1 MSVTLVGAGP
11 GDPGLITVRGLERLR
26 ACDAVVYDRL
36 VSEELVDEA
45 PADALRICR
54 DGLTQ
59 EQVDRLLVE
68 LGRDLDVVRLKGGD
82 PFVFGRGSE
91 ELEVLRDAG
100 IDYDVV
106 PGISSIAAVP
116 AAAWIPVT
124 HRGLS
129 DRVTIATAH
138 AADGSEPD
146 YDALAA
152 TGGTLVLFMGLARLP
167 ALAAGLIAAGLP
179 AETPAA
185 VVSRGTLPDQ
195 EVVTGSLAELPAVA
209 ADLPG
214 PALVV
219 VGEVVGARRV
229 TRSARGA
236 QRVEL
241 GTMAHSTAVEPLRA
255 DVHLLGD
262 LLGQVLVEQEGDA
275 FLALEERIR
284 ALARGARTGG
294 DHGELDEAVAG
305 LDVATKDRVLAA
317 FSLFFQLAN
326 IAEQHHRVRRLR
338 DYEREG
344 AVARESIADAV
355 ELLGAAGVT
364 GDELADAARRLHVE
378 PVLTAHPTEATRR
391 TVLAAHQRIA
401 RRLRALD
408 DPWLTPLRRERVV
421 AGLHAEITAL
431 WQTDPVRTTRPRVV
445 DEIRAGL
452 WFFETSLWQAVP
464 AVVRALRHEIPDA
477 PAPLRFGTWIGGDMD
492 GNPSTGA
499 ETVREA
505 VERARELARELLM
518 RDVRALA
525 VAWGM
530 STEVAGPVPE
540 LGTDADEPYR
550 AFLTGI
556 WERLRADGYRTGD
569 ELAADLERHRR
580 GPPGAPRGSDRRRRA
595 GRPAHARRG
604 LRPPPRVARPSRA
617 CRRGPR
623 PRTAARPGPRG
634 GRLGAVALR

>member
-195 EVVTGSLAELPAVA
+195 EVVIASLAELPAVA
-209 ADLPG
+209 ADLAG
-214 PALVV
+214 PALVI
-219 VGEVVGARRV
+219 VGEVVG
-229 TRSARGA
+229 
-236 QRVEL
+236 
-241 GTMAHSTAVEPLRA
+241 
-255 DVHLLGD
+255 
-262 LLGQVLVEQEGDA
+262 
-275 FLALEERIR
+275 
-284 ALARGARTGG
+284 
-294 DHGELDEAVAG
+294 
-305 LDVATKDRVLAA
+305 LAA
-317 FSLFFQLAN
+317 SLA
-326 IAEQHHRVRRLR
+326 
-338 DYEREG
+338 
-344 AVARESIADAV
+344 
-355 ELLGAAGVT
+355 
-364 GDELADAARRLHVE
+364 
-378 PVLTAHPTEATRR
+378 P
-391 TVLAAHQRIA
+391 LAALSA
-401 RRLRALD
+401 
-408 DPWLTPLRRERVV
+408 
-421 AGLHAEITAL
+421 
-431 WQTDPVRTTRPRVV
+431 
-445 DEIRAGL
+445 
-452 WFFETSLWQAVP
+452 
-464 AVVRALRHEIPDA
+464 
-477 PAPLRFGTWIGGDMD
+477 
-492 GNPSTGA
+492 
-499 ETVREA
+499 
-505 VERARELARELLM
+505 
-518 RDVRALA
+518 
-525 VAWGM
+525 
-530 STEVAGPVPE
+530 
-540 LGTDADEPYR
+540 
-550 AFLTGI
+550 
-556 WERLRADGYRTGD
+556 
-569 ELAADLERHRR
+569 
-580 GPPGAPRGSDRRRRA
+580 
-595 GRPAHARRG
+595 
-604 LRPPPRVARPSRA
+604 
-617 CRRGPR
+617 
-623 PRTAARPGPRG
+623 
-634 GRLGAVALR
+634 

>member
-195 EVVTGSLAELPAVA
+195 EVVTAPLAELPAVA

-219 VGEVVGARRV
+219 VGEVVG
-229 TRSARGA
+229 
-236 QRVEL
+236 
-241 GTMAHSTAVEPLRA
+241 
-255 DVHLLGD
+255 
-262 LLGQVLVEQEGDA
+262 
-275 FLALEERIR
+275 
-284 ALARGARTGG
+284 
-294 DHGELDEAVAG
+294 
-305 LDVATKDRVLAA
+305 LAA
-317 FSLFFQLAN
+317 SLA
-326 IAEQHHRVRRLR
+326 
-338 DYEREG
+338 
-344 AVARESIADAV
+344 
-355 ELLGAAGVT
+355 
-364 GDELADAARRLHVE
+364 
-378 PVLTAHPTEATRR
+378 P
-391 TVLAAHQRIA
+391 LAALSA
-401 RRLRALD
+401 
-408 DPWLTPLRRERVV
+408 
-421 AGLHAEITAL
+421 
-431 WQTDPVRTTRPRVV
+431 
-445 DEIRAGL
+445 
-452 WFFETSLWQAVP
+452 
-464 AVVRALRHEIPDA
+464 
-477 PAPLRFGTWIGGDMD
+477 
-492 GNPSTGA
+492 
-499 ETVREA
+499 
-505 VERARELARELLM
+505 
-518 RDVRALA
+518 
-525 VAWGM
+525 
-530 STEVAGPVPE
+530 
-540 LGTDADEPYR
+540 
-550 AFLTGI
+550 
-556 WERLRADGYRTGD
+556 
-569 ELAADLERHRR
+569 
-580 GPPGAPRGSDRRRRA
+580 
-595 GRPAHARRG
+595 
-604 LRPPPRVARPSRA
+604 
-617 CRRGPR
+617 
-623 PRTAARPGPRG
+623 
-634 GRLGAVALR
+634 

>member
-167 ALAAGLIAAGLP
+167 ELAAGLIAAGLP

-185 VVSRGTLPDQ
+185 VVSRGTLPEQ
-195 EVVTGSLAELPAVA
+195 EVVTGPLAELPAAA

-219 VGEVVGARRV
+219 VGEVVG
-229 TRSARGA
+229 
-236 QRVEL
+236 
-241 GTMAHSTAVEPLRA
+241 
-255 DVHLLGD
+255 
-262 LLGQVLVEQEGDA
+262 
-275 FLALEERIR
+275 
-284 ALARGARTGG
+284 
-294 DHGELDEAVAG
+294 
-305 LDVATKDRVLAA
+305 LAA
-317 FSLFFQLAN
+317 SLA
-326 IAEQHHRVRRLR
+326 
-338 DYEREG
+338 
-344 AVARESIADAV
+344 
-355 ELLGAAGVT
+355 
-364 GDELADAARRLHVE
+364 
-378 PVLTAHPTEATRR
+378 P
-391 TVLAAHQRIA
+391 LAALSA
-401 RRLRALD
+401 
-408 DPWLTPLRRERVV
+408 
-421 AGLHAEITAL
+421 
-431 WQTDPVRTTRPRVV
+431 
-445 DEIRAGL
+445 
-452 WFFETSLWQAVP
+452 
-464 AVVRALRHEIPDA
+464 
-477 PAPLRFGTWIGGDMD
+477 
-492 GNPSTGA
+492 
-499 ETVREA
+499 
-505 VERARELARELLM
+505 
-518 RDVRALA
+518 
-525 VAWGM
+525 
-530 STEVAGPVPE
+530 
-540 LGTDADEPYR
+540 
-550 AFLTGI
+550 
-556 WERLRADGYRTGD
+556 
-569 ELAADLERHRR
+569 
-580 GPPGAPRGSDRRRRA
+580 
-595 GRPAHARRG
+595 
-604 LRPPPRVARPSRA
+604 
-617 CRRGPR
+617 
-623 PRTAARPGPRG
+623 
-634 GRLGAVALR
+634 

>member
-152 TGGTLVLFMGLARLP
+152 TGGTLVLFLGLARLP
-167 ALAAGLIAAGLP
+167 ELAAGLSAAGLP

-185 VVSRGTLPDQ
+185 VVSRGTLPEQ
-195 EVVTGSLAELPAVA
+195 EVVTGPLAELPAAA

-219 VGEVVGARRV
+219 VGEVVG
-229 TRSARGA
+229 
-236 QRVEL
+236 
-241 GTMAHSTAVEPLRA
+241 
-255 DVHLLGD
+255 
-262 LLGQVLVEQEGDA
+262 
-275 FLALEERIR
+275 
-284 ALARGARTGG
+284 
-294 DHGELDEAVAG
+294 
-305 LDVATKDRVLAA
+305 LAA
-317 FSLFFQLAN
+317 SLA
-326 IAEQHHRVRRLR
+326 
-338 DYEREG
+338 
-344 AVARESIADAV
+344 
-355 ELLGAAGVT
+355 
-364 GDELADAARRLHVE
+364 
-378 PVLTAHPTEATRR
+378 P
-391 TVLAAHQRIA
+391 LAALSA
-401 RRLRALD
+401 
-408 DPWLTPLRRERVV
+408 
-421 AGLHAEITAL
+421 
-431 WQTDPVRTTRPRVV
+431 
-445 DEIRAGL
+445 
-452 WFFETSLWQAVP
+452 
-464 AVVRALRHEIPDA
+464 
-477 PAPLRFGTWIGGDMD
+477 
-492 GNPSTGA
+492 
-499 ETVREA
+499 
-505 VERARELARELLM
+505 
-518 RDVRALA
+518 
-525 VAWGM
+525 
-530 STEVAGPVPE
+530 
-540 LGTDADEPYR
+540 
-550 AFLTGI
+550 
-556 WERLRADGYRTGD
+556 
-569 ELAADLERHRR
+569 
-580 GPPGAPRGSDRRRRA
+580 
-595 GRPAHARRG
+595 
-604 LRPPPRVARPSRA
+604 
-617 CRRGPR
+617 
-623 PRTAARPGPRG
+623 
-634 GRLGAVALR
+634 